1 MATGTLPGNVSFAV
15 CVFAPCGARG
25 AVTAAAR
32 SWGGKND
39 VMLCWPLGGGPP
51 AAAPPSLMMVVIGS
65 GVVVCGAREGG
76 RPTFFG
82 FEDFIKISSRI
93 YPAPRSL
100 DF

>member
-1 MATGTLPGNVSFAV
+1 MVLGAPLRLPPDHG
-15 CVFAPCGARG
+15 
-25 AVTAAAR
+25 
-32 SWGGKND
+32 GGKND

-51 AAAPPSLMMVVIGS
+51 AAAPPPSLMMVVIGS
-65 GVVVCGAREGG
+65 GVVCVGLERGGAPRSLD
-76 RPTFFG
+76 